1 MRQRADQVKSSLNSQ
16 ATSSSFHAEI
26 LDLWKQIAIL
36 EAEKAEREVQEVEK
50 VVKENETLKEIETK
64 QALAEAKNQQSR
76 DVPEENDSE
85 DITDSKVFDKE
96 DVEGIETMVYVINES
111 LNVSD
116 LVEDKSKNSS
126 QVDTNKEVH
135 NCVAKGF
142 SSDKE
147 KEFTKDVLVE
157 KVYDEVQT
165 KEKGS
170 LSNCNDCAMMST
182 CKNDLKVHIE
192 MYTCAS
198 EHSSHCC
205 DKVFPSAPALKH
217 HTRCKHL
224 RKYCNVRKK
233 TFQSICKL

>member
-1 MRQRADQVKSSLNSQ
+1 MRS
-16 ATSSSFHAEI
+16 
-26 LDLWKQIAIL
+26 WKQK
-36 EAEKAEREVQEVEK
+36 KAEREFQEVEK
-50 VVKENETLKEIETK
+50 VVKENETLKEIEIK
-64 QALAEAKNQQSR
+64 QAFAEAKNQQSS

-147 KEFTKDVLVE
+147 KEFTKEVLVE

-170 LSNCNDCAMMST
+170 LSNCYDCAMMST

-198 EHSSHCC
+198 EHLVSRDFGMFFHERLIRN
-205 DKVFPSAPALKH
+205 PLIRAEL
-217 HTRCKHL
+217 
-224 RKYCNVRKK
+224 
-233 TFQSICKL
+233 ICKEIKFLSDAPEDLAEV